1 MCLTSCPPSVNHT
14 IGDIAYITAKT
25 AYQQFICVCACLWGW
40 LVSAFAVEL
49 CLGIFW
55 GGNHCICARHK
66 CTTVLRSFTVVCFG
80 SCVSASSLFL
90 CFSVC
95 GLVCA
100 VLLFSH
106 APSYFCSV
114 YTSGWMSSAV
124 TERCTLIRLWVCPL
138 MFICTAFLSLLTSCL
153 YPSLMVSLEK
163 LHILTESAHFSN
175 FIFFVFSFLFLKAN
189 LEQWHF
195 AAQRSL
201 LLWFVKQNCSNILC
215 WQRYC
220 VVPQPLLW

>member
-1 MCLTSCPPSVNHT
+1 MSPKCKPHHWRH
-14 IGDIAYITAKT
+14 YIHHCQNSLPTV
-25 AYQQFICVCACLWGW
+25 YLCVCVPVGLISICFCSRT
-40 LVSAFAVEL
+40 VFRHF
-49 CLGIFW
+49 LG

-201 LLWFVKQNCSNILC
+201 LLWFGKQNCSNILC

>member
-1 MCLTSCPPSVNHT
+1 MSPKCKPHHWRH
-14 IGDIAYITAKT
+14 YIHHCQNSLPTV
-25 AYQQFICVCACLWGW
+25 YLCVCVPVGLISICFCSRT
-40 LVSAFAVEL
+40 VFRHF
-49 CLGIFW
+49 FW
-55 GGNHCICARHK
+55 GGDHCICARHK

-175 FIFFVFSFLFLKAN
+175 FIFLAFKKRKEKTN

-201 LLWFVKQNCSNILC
+201 LLWFGKQNCSNILC